1 MCDEKRTTFTK
12 IVILPYPTP
21 YPHLHFGNFTVLHV
35 FGAVLCFSLL
45 QEARNSR
52 IQTPCIACRPIHP
65 TAHTL
70 HYTRPTPYNTRHPT
84 LHQQPL
90 PPTYLYPL
98 HTSHPTTPDILPISH
113 PTMPEILHN
122 IHPTPHFSHCAHPTP
137 YTSFLTLRT
146 PHTLQH
152 PTPYQPH
159 TLHFFHRTH
168 PTPCNALHPAYER
181 WGAGVETQKKV
192 WGEIGGWGRVPFNEP
207 YAPSLSTI
215 YDGA

>member
-1 MCDEKRTTFTK
+1 VCDEKRPTFTK

-21 YPHLHFGNFTVLHV
+21 YPHLHLGNFTVLHV

-90 PPTYLYPL
+90 PPTYL
-98 HTSHPTTPDILPISH
+98 TPYNTRHSAYL
-113 PTMPEILHN
+113 
-122 IHPTPHFSHCAHPTP
+122 TPYHARNPGQHTP

-146 PHTLQH
+146 PHTLHLISHTAHTPH
-152 PTPYQPH
+152 PTTPNTLPTSHPTFFSPYTPY
-159 TLHFFHRTH
+159 TLQC
-168 PTPCNALHPAYER
+168 PTPCL
-181 WGAGVETQKKV
+181 
-192 WGEIGGWGRVPFNEP
+192 
-207 YAPSLSTI
+207 
-215 YDGA
+215 